1 VQERAVRELTPE
13 QERAVRRRD
22 GSLLVRAGAGTGKTT
37 VLVERFVQAVIEDGV
52 EVEQV
57 LAITFTEKAA
67 AEMRS
72 RVRRRFLDL
81 GRRDDARAAESA
93 WISTI
98 HGLCARILRAHALS
112 AGIDPAFRV
121 LDELEA
127 ERIAADAFDGALEEF
142 MGVGATA
149 GAAADG
155 ERSAPD
161 PERSAPDGERSA
173 PDPDRVEM
181 VAAYTPDR
189 LRDMVRTAYSHLR
202 SRGERHPRLDPTLPP
217 RPAGERE
224 RLDAAASAALAE
236 LAVAPGGVSVERAIA
251 SIEARGPL
259 KGANAK
265 ALCTDACEEYRE
277 AFAAHDALEV
287 AEREHRDHTMLR
299 ALLELY
305 GDRYT
310 AAKRERSALDFEDL
324 ELVARDLLAGDA
336 GLREAYSSRFEH
348 VLVDEFQDTNRLQ
361 NELLGLLSDDN
372 LFRVGDENQSIY
384 RFRNADVSV
393 FREHWQE
400 AREAGRAESITV
412 NFRAR
417 GEILDAIDLAFERT
431 WGEGFEPL
439 REAPGSREPAAPVE
453 PCVDLLVVDRGRDAW
468 KELTEAGDPFGEAF
482 HGAPPWRAAEARL
495 LAKRVDELT
504 RGGPWSYGD
513 VVILFRATT
522 AMGLFERAL
531 DERGIPVHVV
541 GGRGYWGQQQVADLR
556 HWLAALANPLD
567 GLALFSVLA
576 SPLAGLSL
584 DAVALIGLHA
594 RRSGRDP
601 WWAVRAAL
609 DRDGEES
616 AAGRALLADLPE
628 ADRGKL
634 ATFAGHFE
642 TERRIA
648 GQVSL
653 ETLIDRVVTLTGY
666 DRHLLALPGGTRR
679 MANVRKL
686 MRMAREYEA
695 DEGRDLRGFID
706 AVAERDVVQARE
718 GEAPLEAE
726 ALDAVRMMTVHRAK
740 GLEFPVVCLAD
751 LGKDGRDEDGQL
763 RISEDGSVGLRLA
776 NLGGGAVDST
786 KLAQIKAEGKRAAE
800 EEERRIFYVAVTRA
814 QEHLV
819 LSGATDLAKRP
830 DPAELAEPMRWIW
843 RGFCAGLPEQGAAG
857 GAAAT
862 GVCVDTREGRNV
874 AVRWTLLTPATLDEV
889 LPPADRAPTT
899 PEPEQQPAYPQ
910 PLLELGL
917 PPAPRALAVSR
928 LSYSGL
934 EAYRRCGYRFFLE
947 RTLRLAPVQAPPGEE
962 PPAPGLSALLR
973 GTVVHGLLERL
984 DFARPAVPSEA
995 DVAAAIELH
1004 GIEALPYDV
1013 ADVRA
1018 MLERVA
1024 GSELRERI
1032 AAARRV
1038 RTELPFAFT
1047 LAPPGAG
1054 GRSLL
1059 INGVVDVLADEGAR
1073 TLVVDWKSDA
1083 LGELDPEALV
1093 RADYS
1098 TQRLIYALAG
1108 LRAGAEVVEV
1118 AHCFL
1123 ERPDEPAVALY
1134 ESADAERL
1142 ERELLGLAQGVV
1154 EGRFEPSAEPHFS
1167 LCADCPGR
1175 AALCVHEPELTLRAV
1190 RQAAGGAPGAGSD
1203 FSVGTPS

>member
-1 VQERAVRELTPE
+1 MRALTEEQRRAVE
-13 QERAVRRRD
+13 RRD

-37 VLVERFVQAVIEDGV
+37 ILVERFVRAVTEDGV
-52 EVEQV
+52 GVEQV

-67 AEMRS
+67 AEMKT
-72 RVRRRFLDL
+72 RVRRRFLEL
-81 GRRDDARAAESA
+81 GRREDARSAESA
-93 WISTI
+93 WVSTI

-112 AGIDPAFRV
+112 AGIDPGFRV
-121 LDELEA
+121 LDELDA
-127 ERIAADAFDGALEEF
+127 ERVAADAFDGALEEF
-142 MGVGATA
+142 MGVGST
-149 GAAADG
+149 
-155 ERSAPD
+155 PD
-161 PERSAPDGERSA
+161 PA
-173 PDPDRVEM
+173 RVEL

-202 SRGERHPRLDPTLPP
+202 SRGERRPRLEETLPP
-217 RPAGERE
+217 VPAGEEE
-224 RLDAAASAALAE
+224 RLEAAAGSALAE
-236 LAVAPGGVSVERAIA
+236 LAVAAGGVTVDRAIA
-251 SIEARGPL
+251 SIEAREEI
-259 KGANAK
+259 KGKAK
-265 ALCTDACEEYRE
+265 ALDSACCDGYRE
-277 AFAAHDALEV
+277 ALAAYRTLQV
-287 AEREHRDHTMLR
+287 AEQEHRDHTMLR

-305 GDRYT
+305 GERYD
-310 AAKRERSALDFEDL
+310 AAKRARSALDFEDL
-324 ELVARDLLAGDA
+324 ELVARDLLAGDE

-361 NELLGLLSDDN
+361 NELLDLLSRDN

-384 RFRNADVSV
+384 RFRNADVGV
-393 FREHWQE
+393 FREHLQE
-400 AREAGRAESITV
+400 AQDAGRAESITV

-417 GEILDAIDLAFERT
+417 GELLDAIDLAFERT

-439 REAPGSREPAAPVE
+439 REAPGSREPEAPVR

-468 KELTEAGDPFGEAF
+468 KELTEAGDPFGEALS
-482 HGAPPWRAAEARL
+482 GAPAWRAAEARL

-584 DAVALIGLHA
+584 DAVALIGLQA
-594 RRSGRDP
+594 RRSRMDP
-601 WWAVRAAL
+601 WRLVREPGEELAAAL
-609 DRDGEES
+609 PD
-616 AAGRALLADLPE
+616 
-628 ADRGKL
+628 ADRPRL
-634 ATFAGHFE
+634 AAFAERFAA
-642 TERRIA
+642 ERRIA

-653 ETLIDRVVTLTGY
+653 ETLIDRAVTLTGY
-666 DRHLLALPGGTRR
+666 DRHLLALPGGARR

-706 AVAERDVVQARE
+706 AVAERDVIQARE

-751 LGKDGRDEDGQL
+751 LGKDGRDDDGQL

-776 NLGGGAVDST
+776 NLGRGAVDSA
-786 KLAQIKAEGKRAAE
+786 KLARIKVEGKRAAE

-830 DPAELAEPMRWIW
+830 EPSELTEPMRWIW
-843 RGFCAGLPEQGAAG
+843 RGFCGALPAEGSS
-857 GAAAT
+857 
-862 GVCVDTREGRNV
+862 GVHLDTREGREV
-874 AVRWTLLTPATLDEV
+874 AVRWTLLTPATLDDV
-889 LPPADRAPTT
+889 LPAADRAPA
-899 PEPEQQPAYPQ
+899 PAEVREEPSHEQ

-928 LSYSGL
+928 LSFSGL
-934 EAYRRCGYRFFLE
+934 EEYRRCGYRFFLE
-947 RTLRLAPVQAPPGEE
+947 KKLKLPRADAPPGED
-962 PPAPGLSALLR
+962 PALPGMDPLLR
-973 GTVVHGLLERL
+973 GTVVHGLLELL
-984 DFARPAVPSEA
+984 DFERPVVPADA

-1004 GIEALPYDV
+1004 GVEALPADV

-1018 MLERVA
+1018 MVERVVRS
-1024 GSELRERI
+1024 GLRARI

-1059 INGVVDVLADEGAR
+1059 MNGVVDVLADEGAR
-1073 TLVVDWKSDA
+1073 TLVVDWKSNPLA
-1083 LGELDPEALV
+1083 ERDPEEIV
-1093 RADYS
+1093 RAEYA
-1098 TQRLIYALAG
+1098 TQRLIYALAA
-1108 LRAGAEVVEV
+1108 LRAGAEVAEV

-1123 ERPDEPAVALY
+1123 ERPDEPAVALF
-1134 ESADAERL
+1134 EAADTERL

-1175 AALCVHEPELTLRAV
+1175 AALCVHEPELTLRL
-1190 RQAAGGAPGAGSD
+1190 
-1203 FSVGTPS
+1203 SVGTPS

>member
-1 VQERAVRELTPE
+1 VRELTPE
-13 QERAVRRRD
+13 QRRTVERRD

-37 VLVERFVQAVIEDGV
+37 VLVERFVQAVTEDGA
-52 EVEQV
+52 EVDQV

-67 AEMRS
+67 AEMKS
-72 RVRRRFLDL
+72 RVRRRFLEL
-81 GRRDDARAAESA
+81 GRREDARAAESA
-93 WISTI
+93 WVSTI
-98 HGLCARILRAHALS
+98 HGLCSRILRAHALS
-112 AGIDPAFRV
+112 AGIDPEFRV
-121 LDELEA
+121 LDEVES

-142 MGVGATA
+142 MGVGA
-149 GAAADG
+149 
-155 ERSAPD
+155 APD
-161 PERSAPDGERSA
+161 PE
-173 PDPDRVEM
+173 RVEM

-202 SRGERHPRLDPTLPP
+202 SRGERHPRLDETLPP
-217 RPAGERE
+217 RPAGEAD
-224 RLDAAASAALAE
+224 RLEAAARAALAE
-236 LAVAPGGVSVERAIA
+236 LAVAGGGVSVERAIA
-251 SIEARGPL
+251 SIEARAEI
-259 KGANAK
+259 KGRAR
-265 ALCTDACEEYRE
+265 ALDTDTCAEYRNALAACR
-277 AFAAHDALEV
+277 AFEV
-287 AEREHRDHTMLR
+287 AQREHRDHTMLR
-299 ALLELY
+299 VLLELY
-305 GDRYT
+305 GERYD
-310 AAKRERSALDFEDL
+310 AAKRERSGLDFEDL
-324 ELVARDLLAGDA
+324 ELVARDLLRGDE

-361 NELLGLLSDDN
+361 NELLSLLSRGN

-393 FREHWQE
+393 FRDHWE
-400 AREAGRAESITV
+400 DAREAGRAESITV

-431 WGEGFEPL
+431 WGEHFEPL
-439 REAPGSREPAAPVE
+439 REAPASREPDAPVE
-453 PCVDLLVVDRGRDAW
+453 PCVELLVVDRTRDTW
-468 KELTEAGDPFGEAF
+468 KELNDDGDFFGEAL

-541 GGRGYWGQQQVADLR
+541 GGRGYWGHQQVADLR

-584 DAVALIGLHA
+584 DAVALIGLQA
-594 RRSGRDP
+594 RRSGLDP
-601 WWAVRAAL
+601 WRLVREPSEELAAT
-609 DRDGEES
+609 
-616 AAGRALLADLPE
+616 LPD
-628 ADRGKL
+628 ADRRKL
-634 ATFAGHFE
+634 SAFAECFSA
-642 TERRIA
+642 ERRIA

-653 ETLIDRVVTLTGY
+653 ETLIDRAVTLTGY

-706 AVAERDVVQARE
+706 AVAERDVTQARE

-740 GLEFPVVCLAD
+740 GLEFPVVCVAD
-751 LGKDGRDEDGQL
+751 LGKDGRDDDGQL

-786 KLAQIKAEGKRAAE
+786 KLAQIKAAAKRAAE
-800 EEERRIFYVAVTRA
+800 EEERRIFYVAATRA

-843 RGFCAGLPEQGAAG
+843 RGFCAGLPSEGSS
-857 GAAAT
+857 
-862 GVCVDTREGRNV
+862 GVEVDSREDRDV
-874 AVRWTLLTPATLDEV
+874 AVRWTLCTPATVDEV
-889 LPPADRAPTT
+889 LPESDRAPAP
-899 PEPEQQPAYPQ
+899 PEAEEQPAYEQ

-934 EAYRRCGYRFFLE
+934 EDYRRCGYRFFLE
-947 RTLRLAPVQAPPGEE
+947 RTLKLAKVEKPPGEE
-962 PPAPGLSALLR
+962 PPEPGLGALRR
-973 GTVVHGLLERL
+973 GSVVHALLERL
-984 DFARPAVPSEA
+984 DFGNPVVPSDAE
-995 DVAAAIELH
+995 VAAAIALH
-1004 GIEALPYDV
+1004 EVEALPADV
-1013 ADVRA
+1013 ADIRA

-1024 GSELRERI
+1024 SSELRVRI
-1032 AAARRV
+1032 ACARRV

-1047 LAPPGAG
+1047 LTPPGAG

-1073 TLVVDWKSDA
+1073 TLVVDWKSNP
-1083 LGELDPEALV
+1083 LGELDPEGIV
-1093 RADYS
+1093 RDEYA
-1098 TQRLIYALAG
+1098 TQRLIYALAA

-1123 ERPDEPAVALY
+1123 ERPDEPALALY
-1134 ESADAERL
+1134 EAAGVESL
-1142 ERELLGLAQGVV
+1142 ERELLRLAQGVV
-1154 EGRFEPSAEPHFS
+1154 EGRFEPSPEPHFA

-1190 RQAAGGAPGAGSD
+1190 RQAGGGAHGAGSG
-1203 FSVGTPS
+1203 FSVQTPS